1 MINSYNYMNDKAHLA
16 NIDVKIYVL
25 WQYRELP

>member
-1 MINSYNYMNDKAHLA
+1 MINSYNYMNDKVRLA

>member
-1 MINSYNYMNDKAHLA
+1 MNDKAHLA

-25 WQYRELP
+25 WQYRESKSTVKKT